1 LGVKV
6 RRLTRKIHRLDEYGV
21 VNYHPLF
28 LFAAAFTV
36 LYGLIAL
43 LSFPLVWFESQGGE
57 SANILN
63 YADAFWTLQMAA
75 STIGFGDFY
84 PVTQGGRALVAL
96 IFYVGVG
103 LVGFL
108 GAILASGFFG
118 FAETSVKNRE
128 LRKQN
133 QEILE
138 HNRLIERKLDALIE
152 QISKP

>member
-1 LGVKV
+1 
-6 RRLTRKIHRLDEYGV
+6 
-21 VNYHPLF
+21 
-28 LFAAAFTV
+28 
-36 LYGLIAL
+36 
-43 LSFPLVWFESQGGE
+43 
-57 SANILN
+57 
-63 YADAFWTLQMAA
+63 MAA

-138 HNRLIERKLDALIE
+138 HNRLIERKLDALID
-152 QISKP
+152 QISKS